1 MGKSVGWRQ
10 LGSRAL
16 VYGALKYAAAGVI
29 GWAVTVYGLFAS
41 DFNLYEVSQAW
52 RSPLGWG
59 IFFGYAPLYTMAVD
73 GLLFLLPKK
82 PAFLKGCLYALGGY
96 LYFFLHPFGWGP
108 GRLDMGFWIAGTVGA
123 IIALAYGAAEAW
135 LRRRRP
141 RAAVIACMAP
151 LLLWG
156 LTILD
161 YTYTREWQ
169 EKSTESGY
177 EASFGYFN
185 GEKRIPVE
193 VPPGETVRLEISI
206 ARPTEGGWGF
216 RVEDGK
222 GRLVPTKMLREQQY
236 LLTTPGRFDLVLTGD
251 RWREGEVKICWKKET
266 P

>member
-41 DFNLYEVSQAW
+41 DFNLYEFSQVT
-52 RSPLGWG
+52 RSLIFWG
-59 IFFGYAPLYTMAVD
+59 ILLGYAPLYTMAVD

-82 PAFLKGCLYALGGY
+82 PALLKSCLYALGGY
-96 LYFFLHPFGWGP
+96 LYFLRPFGWGP
-108 GRLDMGFWIAGTVGA
+108 GWLDTGFWIAGTVGA

-135 LRRRRP
+135 LRSRRLQTK
-141 RAAVIACMAP
+141 VIAWAAP

-156 LTILD
+156 LSSLD

-185 GEKRIPVE
+185 GEKRISVE
-193 VPPGETVRLEISI
+193 VPPGETVKLELTV

-216 RVEDGK
+216 RVEDEK

-251 RWREGEVKICWKKET
+251 RWREGEVKIRWKKET